1 MISDDVAAA
10 VDAIHA
16 GQLVG
21 MPTET
26 VYGLAA
32 NACDAAAVLQ
42 VFAAKQRPHFD
53 PLIVHVADADM
64 ANAYAQVSQQAQQL
78 MRAFWPGPLTLV
90 LPKTARVPDEVTSGL
105 DTVAIRCP
113 DHPMALALIRGAGL
127 GIAAPSANLFGRIS
141 PTTAA
146 HVAAQLGDKVA
157 LILDGGAC
165 RIGVESSVLA
175 LFDETKP
182 AQLLRPGGLSAED
195 LSQVLGYVPEQVQL
209 AEVEREHLAL
219 SAPGQLKS
227 HYAPQMPM
235 QLKQRSEP
243 WIEDGDAAY
252 LTWSQPISFAC
263 RASVCLSPAASVDEA
278 ASRLFAAMRELE
290 ASGAK
295 CLYAEYVPEHGL
307 GAAVNDRL
315 RRAASLA

>member
-1 MISDDVAAA
+1 MISVDMDAAVAA
-10 VDAIHA
+10 IQA
-16 GQLVG
+16 GKLVG

-32 NACDAAAVLQ
+32 NACDAAAVLG

-64 ANAYAQVSQQAQQL
+64 ANAYAQVSEQAQRL
-78 MRAFWPGPLTLV
+78 MQAFWPGPLTLV
-90 LPKTARVPDEVTSGL
+90 LPKTALVPDEVTSGL

-113 DHPMALALIRGAGL
+113 DHPLALELIRRSGL
-127 GIAAPSANLFGRIS
+127 GLAAPSANLFGRIS

-146 HVAAQLGDKVA
+146 HVADQLADKVA
-157 LILDGGAC
+157 VILDGGAC

-175 LFDETKP
+175 LYDDASP

-195 LSQVLGYVPEQVQL
+195 LAQVLGFTPEL
-209 AEVEREHLAL
+209 LHIAEVEREHLAL

-235 QLKQRSEP
+235 HLKQRDEAWP
-243 WIEDGDAAY
+243 EDPQAAY
-252 LTWSQPISFAC
+252 LSWSQAVAFPC
-263 RASVCLSPAASVDEA
+263 RAAICLSPAESVDEA
-278 ASRLFAAMRELE
+278 ASRLFAALRQLE
-290 ASGAK
+290 ASGAG
-295 CLYAEYVPEHGL
+295 CIYAEYIPAHGL

-315 RRAASLA
+315 RRAAALA